1 MEKKFSR
8 KPLAVALGT
17 AFAATL
23 GASSLASADTSPFTA
38 QDLGAGYLL
47 VADTGDG
54 AAAAEPAPA
63 ADAAAPA
70 ADAAASKE
78 GEGKCGEGKC
88 GEGKC
93 GADKKAE
100 EKPAEGG
107 AAQ

>member
-23 GASSLASADTSPFTA
+23 GASSLAHAETSPFA
-38 QDLGAGYLL
+38 VQDLGSGYLL
-47 VADTGDG
+47 LAD
-54 AAAAEPAPA
+54 AADSAAPAEPAP
-63 ADAAAPA
+63 DAAAPA
-70 ADAAASKE
+70 ADAGAQSGKA

-93 GADKKAE
+93 GAGKKAE
-100 EKPAEGG
+100 EKAVEGG
-107 AAQ
+107 TAQ